1 MGCEPGMKG
10 REGLGTLLELQ
21 QTHKALSSNP
31 HGRHNEDRLFGLP
44 VGRTGFFFHS
54 EDWLNASFLPAA
66 FPMGNVARLCLAD
79 FLFFVQFLK
88 IILDFV
94 LDGLPFV

>member
-1 MGCEPGMKG
+1 MADIM
-10 REGLGTLLELQ
+10 
-21 QTHKALSSNP
+21 
-31 HGRHNEDRLFGLP
+31 
-44 VGRTGFFFHS
+44 RTGCLDCQSGAQAFFHS

-88 IILDFV
+88 IILDFL